1 MSDKSLFEV
10 IWKNISDSIKQEPRQ
25 EQLNIEDVWKDFE
38 QNGIDAGPYYPENET
53 NKPVSVI
60 GTKIDTQKRDFGK
73 QLFTNMQSTKKQMN
87 GNGANKKMDQI
98 CVFCKNNGVPAKI
111 FKSHNAKTCPR
122 LQSYT
127 CPTCYN
133 TGHTVRYCPQKK
145 IITPEDIACMA

>member
-10 IWKNISDSIKQEPRQ
+10 IWKNISDSSKQEPRQ
-25 EQLNIEDVWKDFE
+25 EQPNIEDVWNDFE

-53 NKPVSVI
+53 NKRNPVSVI
-60 GTKIDTQKRDFGK
+60 GTKIEKPKRDFGK
-73 QLFTNMQSTKKQMN
+73 QLFKQMN

-98 CVFCKNNGVPAKI
+98 CVFCKNNGVLAKF
-111 FKSHNAKTCPR
+111 FKSHNVKTCPR